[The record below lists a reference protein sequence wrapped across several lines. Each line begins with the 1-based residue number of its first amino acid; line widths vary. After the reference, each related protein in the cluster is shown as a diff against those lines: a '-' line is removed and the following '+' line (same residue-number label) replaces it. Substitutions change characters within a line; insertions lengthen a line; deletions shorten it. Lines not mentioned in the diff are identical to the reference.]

1 MSFNQF
7 PMRFG
12 KYIVLDRVSA
22 GGMAEV
28 YRAKEIRESGF
39 SKILAIKRMLDG
51 VALDATMAPMFVDE
65 AKLAAQLVHPNI
77 AQTLELGRID
87 DALYIAMELVWGRDL
102 KAISKACGAKHIP
115 FPVSIACYVV
125 AKAAEALDFAHNALG
140 ADGRPMRL
148 VHRDVS
154 PHNIMLDYDGEVKVI
169 DFGVAKAE
177 AKSSET
183 VAGVIK
189 GKFSYMAPEQVTG
202 AAVDARTDIFA
213 LGIVLYELLSGER
226 LYDGSSAFSIFDKVV
241 NQPAPRLSSVAQV
254 APELDDIV
262 ARCLAKNPDERFESA
277 AQLADALAPFRIQER
292 NIVGPRE
299 TKALLKQLYP
309 NDEHEMREKTQ
320 RYQEIRER
328 DCVDARQAVVQDTPA
343 GRTEILAQSQFA
355 SAFVGTQGTAAP
367 TALYAAL
374 TPAKLAPK
382 ADALSIAQ
390 RPTDEIDPP
399 RPRRRLAVVIG
410 AAALAVSVVVVAA
423 AVLHRNPVD
432 LFKGLIAGLGVDPA
446 PVASGVS
453 PAPPPPPPPPPT
465 ITTSADPPPST
476 QSPAG
481 HDAPAPRPRVG
492 TLEPP
497 TGERPP
503 VAKAPPRT
511 TTKAPPAVRDVGGY
525 GYVSIGAKGS
535 TSAKVF
541 LDGHDIGYAPVHQH
555 RVKLG
560 SHTVKIIPYKDE
572 MPGKAVTQTF
582 DVGKDHVSE
591 KTPLRVVVPL
601 E

>member
-1 MSFNQF
+1 
-7 PMRFG
+7 
-12 KYIVLDRVSA
+12 
-22 GGMAEV
+22 
-28 YRAKEIRESGF
+28 
-39 SKILAIKRMLDG
+39 
-51 VALDATMAPMFVDE
+51 
-65 AKLAAQLVHPNI
+65 
-77 AQTLELGRID
+77 
-87 DALYIAMELVWGRDL
+87 
-102 KAISKACGAKHIP
+102 
-115 FPVSIACYVV
+115 
-125 AKAAEALDFAHNALG
+125 
-140 ADGRPMRL
+140 MRL

-154 PHNIMLDYDGEVKVI
+154 PHNIMLDHDGEVKVI

-202 AAVDARTDIFA
+202 AAVDARTDVFA
-213 LGIVLYELLSGER
+213 LGIVLFELLSGER

-254 APELDDIV
+254 VPELDDIV
-262 ARCLAKNPDERFESA
+262 ARCLAKNPEDRFESA

-292 NIVGPRE
+292 SIVGPRE

-309 NDEHEMREKTQ
+309 NDEIEMREKTQ

-328 DCVDARQAVVQDTPA
+328 DCVDARDAVVPAMPA

-355 SAFVGTQGTAAP
+355 SAFVGTHGTSAP
-367 TALYAAL
+367 TAIYSAL
-374 TPAKLAPK
+374 TPVKLEP
-382 ADALSIAQ
+382 LPPAQ
-390 RPTDEIDPP
+390 RPTDEIDPLP
-399 RPRRRLAVVIG
+399 PRRGLAVAIG
-410 AAALAVSVVVVAA
+410 AAAFAATIVVVFA
-423 AVLHRNPVD
+423 AVKQKTPIELFSGLFGERTKAPIVGNPV
-432 LFKGLIAGLGVDPA
+432 P
-446 PVASGVS
+446 P
-453 PAPPPPPPPPPT
+453 PAPPSPPT
-465 ITTSADPPPST
+465 ITTSADPPRST
-476 QSPAG
+476 PPATPTSG
-481 HDAPAPRPRVG
+481 RPQVG
-492 TLEPP
+492 T
-497 TGERPP
+497 TDPP
-503 VAKAPPRT
+503 VADRAPPAKGLPRPPA
-511 TTKAPPAVRDVGGY
+511 KAPPAVRDVGGY

-572 MPGKAVTQTF
+572 MPGKPVTKSF

-591 KTPLRVVVPL
+591 KEPLRLVVPL

>member
-39 SKILAIKRMLDG
+39 SKIIAIKRMLDG

-87 DALYIAMELVWGRDL
+87 DSLYIAMELVWGRDL
-102 KAISKACGAKHIP
+102 KAISKACSAKNIP
-115 FPVSIACYVV
+115 FPESIACYVV
-125 AKAAEALDFAHNALG
+125 AKAAEALDFAHNARG
-140 ADGRPMRL
+140 ADGKPMRL

-154 PHNIMLDYDGEVKVI
+154 PHNIMLDHDGEVKVI

-202 AAVDARTDIFA
+202 APVDARTDIFA

-241 NQPAPRLSSVAQV
+241 NQPAPRLSSAAQV

-277 AQLADALAPFRIQER
+277 GQLADALGPFRIQER

-309 NDEHEMREKTQ
+309 NDELEMREKTQ

-328 DCVDARQAVVQDTPA
+328 DCVDARQQLMRDTPA
-343 GRTEILAQSQFA
+343 GGTEILAQSQFA
-355 SAFVGTQGTAAP
+355 ADFVGTHGTSAP

-374 TPAKLAPK
+374 TPAKLAR
-382 ADALSIAQ
+382 AESQAQ

-399 RPRRRLAVVIG
+399 PPRRSLAFAIG
-410 AAALAVSVVVVAA
+410 LTALAATVIVVAA
-423 AVLHRNPVD
+423 AVTQRTPVELVKGIVAD
-432 LFKGLIAGLGVDPA
+432 LRTTVPVVGSPGPPA
-446 PVASGVS
+446 PA
-453 PAPPPPPPPPPT
+453 PAPPVPT
-465 ITTSADPPPST
+465 ITTSADPPRAAQPPPI
-476 QSPAG
+476 PAPEAPRPQVG
-481 HDAPAPRPRVG
+481 TVDPPIAERPPAPRPS
-492 TLEPP
+492 PP
-497 TGERPP
+497 PKPTPKPP
-503 VAKAPPRT
+503 
-511 TTKAPPAVRDVGGY
+511 PPAVRDVVGY

-541 LDGHDIGYAPVHQH
+541 LDGHDIGYAPVHQY

-572 MPGKAVTQTF
+572 MPGKPVIKSF
-582 DVGKDHVSE
+582 EVGKDHVSD
-591 KTPLRVVVPL
+591 KTPLRLVVPL
-601 E
+601 D